1 MTTAKTAEAGSL
13 ESSDCLVI
21 VTGADAFALDY
32 SGANS
37 SLFRERTAAIV
48 EKALSS
54 YGAPACVVTIRDQG
68 ALEPTIA
75 ARLET
80 ALERAGYGRR
90 EA

>member
-1 MTTAKTAEAGSL
+1 MPVAKTAEAGSL

-21 VTGADAFALDY
+21 VTEADSFALDY
-32 SGANS
+32 SGANA
-37 SLFRERTAAIV
+37 SLFRERTASVV
-48 EKALSS
+48 EKTLSS
-54 YGAPACVVTIRDQG
+54 YGAPACAVTIRDQG

-75 ARLET
+75 ARLEA